1 METDM
6 TDTWNDFASLKR
18 ATGILE
24 SVAEYVLF
32 QLRPLEL
39 KPDHRVF
46 HSNGHPITEIG
57 GKLYKVYV
65 EEMAKDVRF
74 DGLGLEVT
82 THTKPMKYMR
92 CNFIEFS
99 HFDMCH
105 NVSVDFVEHAYYSIE
120 YYNARLSEAEMEER
134 AKDSPHMGDMSQV
147 LSYMKGDTD

>member
-1 METDM
+1 MKTDI
-6 TDTWNDFASLKR
+6 TDVWNDFASLKR

-39 KPDHRVF
+39 EPDHRVF

-57 GKLYKVYV
+57 GKLYKVCV

-74 DGLGLEVT
+74 DGLEVIA
-82 THTKPMKYMR
+82 HTKPMKHMR

-120 YYNARLSEAEMEER
+120 YHNARLSEAEMEER
-134 AKDSPHMGDMSQV
+134 AKFSPHMGDMSQV
-147 LSYMKGDTD
+147 LRYMKGDTD

>member
-1 METDM
+1 MKTDM

-39 KPDHRVF
+39 KPDHHVF
-46 HSNGHPITEIG
+46 HSNGHPLTEIG
-57 GKLYKVYV
+57 GKLYKVHV
-65 EEMAKDVRF
+65 EEMAKDLRF
-74 DGLGLEVT
+74 HEFEVT

-92 CNFIEFS
+92 GNFIEFS
-99 HFDMCH
+99 HLDMCH

-120 YYNARLSEAEMEER
+120 YYNALLSEAEMEER

-147 LSYMKGDTD
+147 LRYMNGETD